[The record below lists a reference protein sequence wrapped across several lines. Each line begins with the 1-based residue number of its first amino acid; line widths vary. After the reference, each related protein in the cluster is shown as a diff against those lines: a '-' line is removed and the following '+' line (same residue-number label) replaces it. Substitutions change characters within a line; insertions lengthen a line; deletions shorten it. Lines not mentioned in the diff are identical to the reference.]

1 MKTAIVFL
9 ACVTYV
15 AAQAGCPNIV
25 SRAEWGARPPTATSP
40 MSNPVPYVVIHH
52 SEGASCT
59 TQTSCESV
67 VRGIQDYHMDSNG
80 WNDIGYSFL
89 VGEDGNAYEGRG
101 WSNVGAHAP
110 GYNSNSIGICFL
122 GSFMTRVPNNA
133 ALNAGKQLI
142 QCGVSNGYIRSAYSL
157 YGHRQVTA
165 TDCPGDALYA
175 EIQTWTN
182 YDPTP

>member
-1 MKTAIVFL
+1 MKTAFVLL
-9 ACVTYV
+9 ACVAYAAAQAVDQGRYIKMKTAFVLLACVAYA

-25 SRAEWGARPPTATSP
+25 SRSEWNARPPTSTSP
-40 MSNPVPYVVIHH
+40 MSNPVPFVVIHH
-52 SEGASCT
+52 SAGASCT
-59 TQTSCESV
+59 TQSSCTSQV
-67 VRGIQDYHMDSNG
+67 QGIQNYHMDTNG

-89 VGEDGNAYEGRG
+89 VG
-101 WSNVGAHAP
+101 
-110 GYNSNSIGICFL
+110 
-122 GSFMTRVPNNA
+122 RVPNNA
-133 ALNAGKQLI
+133 ALDAGKQLI

-165 TDCPGDALYA
+165 TECPGDALYA